1 MIIHTVSPGESIF
14 SIARQYGV
22 PPTRLITDNLLTEPG
37 QLVVGQDILVLF
49 PTITH
54 TVRGGDTLSGIAS
67 QYDTTLLNLYQYNP
81 ALHGQPQI
89 FPGQVLNIAYP
100 APPNPPITVSGY
112 AYPNIDPTLLR
123 QTLPYLTYLS
133 VFSYGFRDD
142 GSLILPTG
150 DTESLYTLSHG
161 YAVSP
166 IPVLTSLTEN
176 GTFSSA
182 RVEMLLQDDTLQSRL
197 IENLTQLVEDTGS
210 GGVDVDFEYIPA
222 AYAEAYAQFL
232 DKLKVSLGN
241 KTVFVSLAPKTSADQ
256 SGSLYEGHNYRLLG
270 EAADRAL
277 VMTYEWGY
285 TYGPPRAVSPL
296 PEVRR
301 VLDYAVTEIP
311 PEKLLMGVPNYGYDW
326 ALPYVRGETKA
337 RSLGNVA
344 AVTQAWEKQAAITYN
359 ERESAPTYRYY
370 DRPETYAD
378 AVEHEVW
385 FQNARSSLAQLSLLP
400 EYGIGGIGVW
410 NLMRPYPALW
420 TILTQEFDIEK
431 VVV

>member
-1 MIIHTVSPGESIF
+1 MLIHTVSPGESIF

-49 PTITH
+49 PSITH
-54 TVRGGDTLSGIAS
+54 TVRGGDTLSGIADR
-67 QYDTTLLNLYQYNP
+67 YDTSLLTLYQYNP
-81 ALHGQPQI
+81 MLHGQPQI

-100 APPNPPITVSGY
+100 PPPNPPITVSGY
-112 AYPNIDPTLLR
+112 AYPTIDRTLLR

-133 VFSYGFRDD
+133 VFSYGFRED
-142 GSLILPTG
+142 GSLIHPTG
-150 DTESLYTLSHG
+150 DTDTLYTLAPQ

-166 IPVLTSLTEN
+166 LPVLTSLTED
-176 GTFSSA
+176 GTFSA
-182 RVEMLLQDDTLQSRL
+182 ERVELLLSDDSLQDRL
-197 IENLTQLVEDTGS
+197 IEHLVQLVDDTNA

-222 AYAEAYAQFL
+222 LYADAYGAFL
-232 DKLKVSLGN
+232 DKLKVALED
-241 KTVFVSLAPKTSADQ
+241 KKVFVSLAPKTSADQ

-270 EAADRAL
+270 EAADLAL

-326 ALPYVRGETKA
+326 PLPYERGKTKA

-344 AVTQAWEKQAAITYN
+344 AVTQAWEVQATITYDQ
-359 ERESAPTYRYY
+359 REQAPTYRYY
-370 DRPETYAD
+370 DRPETYQD

-385 FQNARSSLAQLSLLP
+385 FQNARSSFAQLSLLP

-420 TILTQEFDIEK
+420 TILTQEFGVLKEN
-431 VVV
+431 V